1 MRIIVIVFLL
11 LSISSCMVKPGKY
24 PVIGSVQ
31 RLDPSL
37 DAVID
42 KDAVI
47 EVVADGFDWSE
58 GPLWLPDQ
66 KKLLF
71 SDIPPNTIYQWTEA
85 EGASV
90 YLTPSGYT
98 GPQPR
103 GGEKGSNALLLDAR
117 GRLVLCQHGDRR
129 MAVMDAPLDAPR
141 PAFTTLADR
150 WEGLRL
156 NSPND
161 AVYRSDG
168 ALIFTDPP
176 YGLEGNVDDRFK
188 EIPFQGVYLLKDGQ
202 LRLLTEKLTR
212 PNGLAFLD
220 GEKRLIVA
228 NSDPEKAIWYVFD
241 IGPGDSLDNARVFY
255 DATPLVGPEHKG
267 LPDGLKVDARG
278 HVFATGPGGVFIFD
292 PNARLIGKL
301 VVPGPTS
308 NIALAD
314 EGRTLFITADNA
326 VLRVKMRK

>member
-1 MRIIVIVFLL
+1 
-11 LSISSCMVKPGKY
+11 MVKRGTY
-24 PVIGSVQ
+24 PIIGSVQ

-37 DAVID
+37 DSVID

-47 EVVADGFDWSE
+47 EVIADGFDWSE
-58 GPLWLPDQ
+58 GPLWLPAQ
-66 KKLLF
+66 QKLLF

-98 GPQPR
+98 GSQPR
-103 GGEKGSNALLLDAR
+103 GGEKGSNALLLDAQ

-129 MAVMDAPLDAPR
+129 MAVMDAPLTAPQ
-141 PAFTTLADR
+141 PVFTTLADR

-161 AVYRSDG
+161 AIYRSDG
-168 ALIFTDPP
+168 ALVFTDPP
-176 YGLEGNVDDRFK
+176 YGLEGNAEDRFK

-202 LRLLTEKLTR
+202 LRLLTDTLTR
-212 PNGLAFLD
+212 PNGLAFLE
-220 GEKRLIVA
+220 GEKKLIVA

-241 IGPGDSLDNARVFY
+241 IGPGDTLQHARIFY

-267 LPDGLKVDARG
+267 LPDGLKVDAEG

-292 PNARLIGKL
+292 RNARLIGKL

-314 EGRTLFITADNA
+314 EGRTLFITADND

>member
-1 MRIIVIVFLL
+1 
-11 LSISSCMVKPGKY
+11 MVKPGTY

-37 DAVID
+37 DDVID

-47 EVVADGFDWSE
+47 EVIADGFDWSE
-58 GPLWLPDQ
+58 GPLWLPAQ
-66 KKLLF
+66 QKLLF

-85 EGASV
+85 DGASV

-98 GPQPR
+98 GSQPR
-103 GGEKGSNALLLDAR
+103 GGEMGSNALLLDAK

-129 MAVMDAPLDAPR
+129 MAVMDAPLSAPQ
-141 PAFTTLADR
+141 PVFTTLADR

-168 ALIFTDPP
+168 ALVFTDPP
-176 YGLEGNVDDRFK
+176 YGLEGNADDRFK

-202 LRLLTEKLTR
+202 LRLLTDTLTR
-212 PNGLAFLD
+212 PNGLAFLE
-220 GEKRLIVA
+220 GEKKLIVA
-228 NSDPEKAIWYVFD
+228 NSDPEKAMWYVFD
-241 IGPGDSLDNARVFY
+241 IGPGDTLQNARVFY
-255 DATPLVGPEHKG
+255 DATPLVGPELKG
-267 LPDGLKVDARG
+267 LPDGLKVDAQG

-292 PNARLIGKL
+292 RNARLIGKL